1 MGIISFIATFL
12 CGVTF
17 MLLILCITAMAKDK
31 EPNDKEPSNH
41 VHFYVAR
48 DKNGELFLYMSKPFR
63 GILRFNHYQNGC
75 IIASDSYFSNFGLN
89 EHDYDNLKW
98 EDEPVEVFLNLKD

>member
-1 MGIISFIATFL
+1 
-12 CGVTF
+12 
-17 MLLILCITAMAKDK
+17 MLLIFCIIAMAKDK
-31 EPNDKEPSNH
+31 EPINH

-48 DKNGELFLYMSKPFR
+48 DKNGELLLYLSKPFR

-75 IIASDSYFSNFGLN
+75 IIASDRYFSHFGLN
-89 EHDYDNLKW
+89 EHDYDNLRW